1 MDDEFRSKFRAE
13 MDEFRKDF
21 QKDKLEGNLRGCGAE
36 RQNDVRRERRD
47 EEFHEKQV
55 DFHREFGDKSIDEN
69 RGVSQ
74 ENEKGGY

>member
-1 MDDEFRSKFRAE
+1 MDREFRSKFRAE

-21 QKDKLEGNLRGCGAE
+21 QKGKLEGNLRGCGVR
-36 RQNDVRRERRD
+36 RQNDARRERRD

-69 RGVSQ
+69 RGVCQ